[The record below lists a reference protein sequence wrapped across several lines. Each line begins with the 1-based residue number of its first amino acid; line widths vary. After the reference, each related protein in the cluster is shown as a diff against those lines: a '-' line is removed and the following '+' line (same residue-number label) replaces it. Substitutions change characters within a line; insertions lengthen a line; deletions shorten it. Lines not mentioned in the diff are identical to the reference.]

1 MFEEILHLNT
11 NFASIVRLASKK
23 YAITLPQAFI
33 LFYVYKQGT
42 SMSRLA
48 QRLGLDPSTMTRNIE
63 KLEKRNLLYRERSTE
78 DTRMIYVYK
87 SAEGL
92 KISEDI
98 EFEVE
103 QMLVKSAKDGLSIQ
117 NAIQKMNWNL
127 EKSKLLK

>member
-11 NFASIVRLASKK
+11 NFASIVRFASKK
-23 YAITLPQAFI
+23 YAITLSQAII
-33 LFYVYKQGT
+33 LFYIYRQGT

-98 EFEVE
+98 ESEVG
-103 QMLVKSAKDGLSIQ
+103 QMLIKSAKDSLSIQ